1 MGFFYIYGQNLLSV
15 IKVTCEQSLKV
26 GSFSE
31 PPKYL
36 SFSSLTQSYLLK
48 VTKLLLE
55 ISQFEFLAMT
65 EKIFFAYK
73 LFLSLS
79 ISDLNLFF
87 MWKLQPSPLKKVT
100 LLFPSNT
107 PLKVEVLPSPL
118 FGNLGGGSTPSAQ
131 AEGGKVQTM
140 LCRQCQWSCYSKF
153 WSVFLVV
160 K

>member
-15 IKVTCEQSLKV
+15 IKVTCQQSLKV

-31 PPKYL
+31 PPKYS

-87 MWKLQPSPLKKVT
+87 M
-100 LLFPSNT
+100 
-107 PLKVEVLPSPL
+107 
-118 FGNLGGGSTPSAQ
+118 
-131 AEGGKVQTM
+131 
-140 LCRQCQWSCYSKF
+140 
-153 WSVFLVV
+153 
-160 K
+160 

>member
-15 IKVTCEQSLKV
+15 IKVTCQQSLKV
-26 GSFSE
+26 ESFSE

-107 PLKVEVLPSPL
+107 PLKVEVLSSPFLKIWVEVPSPR
-118 FGNLGGGSTPSAQ
+118 

-140 LCRQCQWSCYSKF
+140 LCRQCQWSCCLKF